1 MSRAR
6 ILMFEKSRPK
16 KKKNT
21 IVVPLLLFHHHPP
34 FPSSSRDN
42 VETRR
47 KTAYRLNFIPPSFQS
62 SATASRER
70 NLSDLERLEDFF
82 PFPFFPFFRSRSIT
96 RHGRWNGHNL
106 AAKLCNS
113 SWPRRGQWSVVVSRI

>member
-113 SWPRRGQWSVVVSRI
+113 SWPRREQWSVVVSRI